1 MRFFLVVGLALLSQ
15 ACIGG
20 DDEGVQVC
28 QADLLDKLKA
38 PSTFKLVAAYR
49 GEMPPI
55 NHADRIARTER
66 LNEEKRARFDELSE
80 ADRYYYHYI
89 KNKFIPEMKAT
100 DDPATEPS
108 YAILLSYDAENS
120 FGAPLRGHYWCRIR
134 DDGEEEDWL
143 FGANNVSGEELDE
156 VKAMME
162 EVAL

>member
-1 MRFFLVVGLALLSQ
+1 MRFFLILGLALLSQ
-15 ACIGG
+15 ACASS

-38 PSTFKLVAAYR
+38 PSTSKLVAAYR

-66 LNEEKRARFDELSE
+66 LNEERRARFDALSE

-89 KNKFIPEMKAT
+89 KNEVITEMKAK

-120 FGAPLRGHYWCRIR
+120 FGAPLRSHYWCRIS

-143 FGANNVSGEELDE
+143 FGASNVSGEELNE
-156 VKAMME
+156 VEAIME
-162 EVAL
+162 EAAS